1 MAFKMKGNINFGE
14 GTGRSAF
21 PSVWE
26 KLKKKAKKTKEK
38 VKEGWES
45 AKIRASSQTGTH
57 SPSPTDTSPGSRYD
71 YHKKKDRARYDAGET
86 LAEPLHIAEFE
97 KEDRGKA
104 VDKYIASVTKGDTKK
119 SGENLKKVAKVV
131 KKQKDYKKG
140 VKKSNKA

>member
-21 PSVWE
+21 PSVWG
-26 KLKKKAKKTKEK
+26 KLKEKAKKTKEK
-38 VKEGWES
+38 IKEGWES

-57 SPSPTDTSPGSRYD
+57 TPSPTPKGPGTRYD
-71 YHKKKDRARYDAGET
+71 HYRKKNRDAYDAGMT
-86 LAEPLHIAEFE
+86 MSEPLFKEEFE

-119 SGENLKKVAKVV
+119 SGENLKKVASVV
-131 KKQKDYKKG
+131 KKQKDRKSKK
-140 VKKSNKA
+140 A

>member
-21 PSVWE
+21 PSVWGKLKEKAKKAKE
-26 KLKKKAKKTKEK
+26 KLKNISM
-38 VKEGWES
+38 S
-45 AKIRASSQTGTH
+45 ASAHTGTN
-57 SPSPTDTSPGSRYD
+57 PAAKTDTSPGSRYD